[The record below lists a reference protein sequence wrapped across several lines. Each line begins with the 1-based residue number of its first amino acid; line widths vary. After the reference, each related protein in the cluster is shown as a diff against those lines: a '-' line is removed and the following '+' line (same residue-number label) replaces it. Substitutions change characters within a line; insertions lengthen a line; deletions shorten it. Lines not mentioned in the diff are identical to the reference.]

1 MIYRRGSESPMKVT
15 IKEIAERAGV
25 HRATVDKVLHN
36 RVGVSDEVRMK
47 VQRIIKE
54 MGYTPNPA
62 GRVLQKQGNRYH
74 IEAILLEV
82 DALPFLKKGIEK
94 GIRNQVG
101 FDIEVTYSTC
111 KSQDAERQKEFINNA
126 IAARADGII
135 ISPINAEIIRKAID
149 RALDAGI
156 AVVATNSDIDGS
168 KRNCCVGMDCIRGAR
183 IAGRMMGL
191 FLGGRGKIAVV
202 TSAVASENNSY
213 YVQIRE
219 NEFADFI
226 NKEYPDMKIVTT
238 VDSFEDPQITYEK
251 TVQLLQDYKDLQGI
265 YITCGGASQV
275 GRALEESGRA
285 KDIRVISYE
294 DYPEI
299 VELIRK
305 DVIDCTLAGDIQQQ
319 GEIPVQIIM
328 DYLVFGKNPEQPQI
342 NTDIRVL
349 VKESL

>member
-1 MIYRRGSESPMKVT
+1 MKVT

-47 VQRIIKE
+47 VQRIINE

-62 GRVLQKQGNRYH
+62 GRVLQKQGKKYRL
-74 IEAILLEV
+74 EAILVEV
-82 DALPFLKKGIEK
+82 DALPFLKAGIEQ

-101 FDIEVTYSTC
+101 FDIEVTYAIS
-111 KSQDAERQKEFINNA
+111 KFQDAERQKDFIDNA

-135 ISPINAEIIRKAID
+135 ISPINSERVRKAIN
-149 RALDAGI
+149 RAVDSGI
-156 AVVATNSDIDGS
+156 PVVTTNADIDRT
-168 KRNCCVGMDCIRGAR
+168 KRNCCVSADSHRGAR

-202 TSAVASENNSY
+202 SSAIASENNNY
-213 YVQIRE
+213 YVQVRE
-219 NEFADFI
+219 TEFADFI
-226 NKEYPDMKIVTT
+226 NKAYPDIKIITT
-238 VDSFEDPQITYEK
+238 IDSFEDPQITYQK
-251 TVQLLQDYKDLQGI
+251 TVQLLQDYRDLQGI

-294 DYPEI
+294 DYPEV

-305 DVIDCTLAGDIQQQ
+305 DVIDCTLAGELQQQ
-319 GEIPVQIIM
+319 GEIPVQVIM
-328 DYLVFGKNPEQPQI
+328 DYLVFGKEPEQQQI
-342 NTDIRVL
+342 FTDIRVL